1 MKMQVSVED
10 VNSVKKTLHIEIPE
24 KEVVRELDKAYGE
37 LKKNAKV
44 KGFRPGKVPRSAL
57 ERLFKKD
64 VHADVTSR
72 LIQSSFFEA
81 IQETELKIVGNP
93 QVDPPELE
101 AAGSYKYD
109 ATVEIRPEID
119 DIDYSG
125 LKLKRTNY
133 TVSDE
138 EIDAQLKMLQK
149 NLARHEKIGKKRAA
163 REGDFVLI
171 DFEGFKDGRPFAE
184 TAKTENFNLK
194 VGEGPILK
202 DFDDQLVGMQP
213 GDNKEFN
220 ITFPD
225 DYHNPKLANLE
236 ISFQVAL
243 NEIREEV
250 LPPIDDALAKKAG
263 HYEKLDDLK
272 KVITENLKQG
282 YAKRTEQE
290 LHEQIF
296 GELISRTAF
305 EVPDTMVDMEL
316 EGIVE
321 EAVRSFSY
329 RNITMEELGLSRE
342 SIAEKYRDVA
352 FKQVK
357 RHLLLGKMI
366 DQEGL
371 EASDEELEEALN
383 EMAENFKQP
392 VEEIKKYYDQN
403 KDKLEYFKHTLLEKK
418 AIKLI
423 IENSKIEDVDPERA
437 EADAKENKQVTAD
450 GQPTAP

>member
-10 VNSVKKTLHIEIPE
+10 INSVKKTLHIEIPE
-24 KEVVRELDKAYGE
+24 KEVMRELDKAYGE

-72 LIQSSFFEA
+72 LIQSSFFAA

-133 TVSDE
+133 TVSDK

-149 NLARHEKIGKKRAA
+149 NLARHEKIKKKRAA
-163 REGDFVLI
+163 REGDFVVI

-236 ISFQVAL
+236 ISFQVTL

-263 HYEKLDDLK
+263 QYEKLDDLK
-272 KVITENLKQG
+272 KVITENLEQG

-296 GELISRTAF
+296 SELISRTEF

-316 EGIVE
+316 DGIVE

-423 IENSKIEDVDPERA
+423 IDNSKIEDVDPERA
-437 EADAKENKQVTAD
+437 EADAKENKQDTAD
-450 GQPTAP
+450 D

>member
-1 MKMQVSVED
+1 MQVSVED
-10 VNSVKKTLHIEIPE
+10 INSVKKTLHIEIPE
-24 KEVVRELDKAYGE
+24 EEVGRELDNAYNA

-64 VHADVTSR
+64 VHADVTSK

-101 AAGSYKYD
+101 ATDSYKYD

-119 DIDYSG
+119 DFDFSG

-133 TVSDE
+133 AVSDE

-149 NLARHEKIGKKRAA
+149 NFARQEKIEKKRAA

-171 DFEGFKDGRPFAE
+171 DFEGFKDGGPFSE

-194 VGEGPILK
+194 IGEGPILK
-202 DFDDQLVGMQP
+202 DFDDQLVGMKP

-220 ITFPD
+220 IAFPD
-225 DYHNPKLANLE
+225 DYHNEKLANLE
-236 ISFQVAL
+236 ISFQVTL

-263 HYEKLDDLK
+263 QYENLDALK
-272 KVITENLKQG
+272 KVITENLDQG
-282 YAKRTEQE
+282 YAKRIEQE

-296 GELISRTAF
+296 SELISRTDF
-305 EVPDTMVDMEL
+305 EVPDSMVDMEL

-329 RNITMEELGLSRE
+329 RNITLEEMGLSRE

-366 DQEGL
+366 DQESL
-371 EASDEELEEALN
+371 EASDEEVEEGLN
-383 EMAENFKQP
+383 EMAANFKQP
-392 VEEIKKYYDQN
+392 VEEIKKYYDEN
-403 KDKLEYFKHTLLEKK
+403 KDKLEFFKHTLLEKK

-423 IENSKIEDVDPERA
+423 IENSKIEDVDPEKE
-437 EADAKENKQVTAD
+437 EADGKADKQSDTND
-450 GQPTAP
+450 